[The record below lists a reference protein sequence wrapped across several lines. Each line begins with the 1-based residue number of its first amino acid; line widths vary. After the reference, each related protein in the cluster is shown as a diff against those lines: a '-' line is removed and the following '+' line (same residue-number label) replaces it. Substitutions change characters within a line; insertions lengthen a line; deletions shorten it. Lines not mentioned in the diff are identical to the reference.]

1 MGAGV
6 NWRRILLWLLLALP
20 AVLIVCQ
27 LATGQAQ
34 AMDLY
39 HPSGELSLRLMLL
52 ALLPGP
58 LSEFFGRNRFFRGWL
73 AIRRNLG
80 VAAFA
85 YAVLH
90 LVLYIID
97 MRALAAMVEELQFPG
112 IWTGWLSLVALL
124 VPAAISFDLAMRRL
138 RRRWQQLQW
147 LVYPAFMLALAHW
160 LLLGWAWAPALIHLA
175 PLALAWLLR
184 LSARRG
190 IRFTR
195 RTI

>member
-1 MGAGV
+1 MS
-6 NWRRILLWLLLALP
+6 WRRGLLWVLLALP
-20 AVLIVCQ
+20 AVLMVRQ
-27 LATGQAQ
+27 LATGQAM

-39 HPSGELSLRLMLL
+39 HPSGEMSLRLMLL

-58 LSEFFGRNRFFRGWL
+58 LAEFFGRNRFLRGWL

-80 VAAFA
+80 VAAFG

-90 LVLYIID
+90 LVFYVID
-97 MRALAAMVEELQFPG
+97 MRVLAAMVEELQFPG
-112 IWTGWLSLVALL
+112 IWTGWLSLLALL
-124 VPAAISFDLAMRRL
+124 VPAMISFDLAMRCL

-147 LVYPAFMLALAHW
+147 LVYPAFILALVHW
-160 LLLGWAWAPALIHLA
+160 LLLGWTWAPVLIHLA

-184 LSARRG
+184 LLARRG

-195 RTI
+195 RTT

>member
-1 MGAGV
+1 MS
-6 NWRRILLWLLLALP
+6 WWRILLWLLLTLP
-20 AVLIVCQ
+20 AALMVRQ
-27 LATGQAQ
+27 LATGQAM

-39 HPSGELSLRLMLL
+39 HPSGEMSIRLMLL

-58 LSEFFGRNRFFRGWL
+58 LSEFFGRNRFLRGWL

-80 VAAFA
+80 VAAFG
-85 YAVLH
+85 YGLLH
-90 LVLYIID
+90 LVFYIID
-97 MRALAAMVEELQFPG
+97 MQVLAAMVEELQFPA
-112 IWTGWLSLVALL
+112 IWTGWLSLLALL
-124 VPAAISFDLAMRRL
+124 VPATISFDRAMRRL

-160 LLLGWAWAPALIHLA
+160 LLLGWSWAPALIHLV
-175 PLALAWLLR
+175 PLATAWLLR
-184 LSARRG
+184 LLARRG